1 VNGKV
6 KVKKEE
12 VEEELVVEGE
22 VDRGRIVVIINDSD
36 HA

>member
-1 VNGKV
+1 MNGKV